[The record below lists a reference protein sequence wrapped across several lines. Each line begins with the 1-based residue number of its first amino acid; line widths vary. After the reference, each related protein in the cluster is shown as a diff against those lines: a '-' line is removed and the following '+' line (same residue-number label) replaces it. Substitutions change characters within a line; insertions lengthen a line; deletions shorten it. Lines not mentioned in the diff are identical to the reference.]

1 MQQQDEKG
9 FARFPLRR
17 MAGLLLCILM
27 LTGCGDSGSEAVIPV
42 EEFRP
47 LLREILIA
55 ESGVEALPLTF
66 SEKKEA
72 REVRYRM
79 VCKEKNIS
87 PEQFMSSFE
96 YYRSHPEIMDSMYA
110 QILDELNES
119 LMEQRMPVGSPIDS
133 AVRAR
138 P

>member
-1 MQQQDEKG
+1 M
-9 FARFPLRR
+9 LRTLLI
-17 MAGLLLCILM
+17 GLLM
-27 LTGCGDSGSEAVIPV
+27 LTGCGESGSEAVIPV

-47 LLREILIA
+47 LLLEILIA
-55 ESGVEALPLTF
+55 ESGVEALPLTY

-119 LMEQRMPVGSPIDS
+119 LMEQRMPVSMPIDS